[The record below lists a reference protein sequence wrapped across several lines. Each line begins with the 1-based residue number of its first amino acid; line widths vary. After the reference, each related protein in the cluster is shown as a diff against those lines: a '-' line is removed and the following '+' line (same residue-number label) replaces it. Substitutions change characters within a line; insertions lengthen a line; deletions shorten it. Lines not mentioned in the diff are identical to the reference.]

1 MNLQSEWRVSS
12 NFFDDKKHFIVYR
25 IRDLSEP
32 DHSGNREYRGNY
44 ITDREEAKKMAADLN
59 AMEDRQ

>member
-1 MNLQSEWRVSS
+1 MSLQSEWRVSS

-32 DHSGNREYRGNY
+32 DHSGNRE
-44 ITDREEAKKMAADLN
+44 EAKKMAADLN